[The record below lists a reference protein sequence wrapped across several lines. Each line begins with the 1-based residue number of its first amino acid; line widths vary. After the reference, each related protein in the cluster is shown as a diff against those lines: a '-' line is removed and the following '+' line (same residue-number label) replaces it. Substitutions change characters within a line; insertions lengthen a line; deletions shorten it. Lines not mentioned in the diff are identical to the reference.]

1 MNNLNSTI
9 EKAIRNHESEVRLL
23 THTTEYDV
31 YLSVKNV
38 MRKNPDIFWFS
49 HQWCYSQAE
58 AMVRF
63 RYAIDKEHS
72 EKVKHQIEDVVQKD
86 FKLDFVRTLS
96 VREQVM

>member
-1 MNNLNSTI
+1 MNNLDLTI
-9 EKAIRNHESEVRLL
+9 EKAIRNHESEVWLVTR
-23 THTTEYDV
+23 TTDYDV

-72 EKVKHQIEDVVQKD
+72 DKIQARIDDVVQND
-86 FKLDFVRTLS
+86 FKLDYV
-96 VREQVM
+96 